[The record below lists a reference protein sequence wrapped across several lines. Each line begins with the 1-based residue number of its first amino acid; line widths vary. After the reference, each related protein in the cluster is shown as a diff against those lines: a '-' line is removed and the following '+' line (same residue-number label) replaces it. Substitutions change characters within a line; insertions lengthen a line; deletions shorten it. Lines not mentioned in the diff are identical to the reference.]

1 MVDLVLHFRKPADWA
16 PSVSVHFWDT
26 RPQANA
32 STWPGVRMTAEDDD
46 WFVHRLS
53 GIEAASLVFNDAT
66 ATRPAISRPTRPARH
81 RRRVDRRVTP
91 AGDAAPQ
98 RPRQRI
104 ARSRPSR
111 VSGNIRSEKIWRVI
125 CVERV

>member
-53 GIEAASLVFNDAT
+53 GIEAASLVFNDT
-66 ATRPAISRPTRPARH
+66 SGRQTGDLQRERDGWYDPSDGWHDQRPAARRAPRAARLRH
-81 RRRVDRRVTP
+81 RRRGPHPRPD
-91 AGDAAPQ
+91 
-98 RPRQRI
+98 RPR
-104 ARSRPSR
+104 
-111 VSGNIRSEKIWRVI
+111 
-125 CVERV
+125 